1 MASTPRIPGAAVM
14 PAGLSTLQPSGD
26 DGIVEKLTRAR
37 RELLDLSARNRLLH
51 VARDTS
57 RSGRLDIVKERS
69 EDIYRILVRDGRA
82 MTFLGSDSDPDKAD
96 DDPDEAAY
104 TDDKLQTALPV

>member
-1 MASTPRIPGAAVM
+1 MTSTPSIPAVGAM
-14 PAGLSTLQPSGD
+14 PAVPSSLQPRGD

-69 EDIYRILVRDGRA
+69 EDVYRILVRDGRA

-96 DDPDEAAY
+96 DDPDAAY
-104 TDDKLQTALPV
+104 TDDKL